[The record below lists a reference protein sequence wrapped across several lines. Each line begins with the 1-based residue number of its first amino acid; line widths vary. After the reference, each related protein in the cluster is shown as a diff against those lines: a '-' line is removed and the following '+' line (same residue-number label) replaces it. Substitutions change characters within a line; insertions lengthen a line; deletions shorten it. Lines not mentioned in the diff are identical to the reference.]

1 MKDDDIEII
10 SAQDDDIE
18 AEEVGDEESFK
29 DRLKKIKEELK
40 ICKKEKEE
48 YLAGWQRAK
57 ADFINYKK
65 DEEKQREEFAKF
77 AAKNLLYD
85 CLSALDSIDMA
96 LKHGG
101 GDGIKEIKNQFL
113 EILHRQGV
121 TEINAEKGTKFNPEE
136 HESIAEE
143 NLEDENLDSLII
155 DELQKGYKLFNRV
168 LRPSKVKVGV
178 YKPVR

>member
-85 CLSALDSIDMA
+85 CLGVLDSVDMA
-96 LKHGG
+96 LNHSGG
-101 GDGIKEIKNQFL
+101 QGIKEIKNQFL
-113 EILHRQGV
+113 EILRKNGIV
-121 TEINAEKGTKFNPEE
+121 EINAEKGVKFNPEG

-143 NLEDENLDSLII
+143 NVETENLDGLIV
-155 DELQKGYKLFNRV
+155 EE
-168 LRPSKVKVGV
+168 
-178 YKPVR
+178 